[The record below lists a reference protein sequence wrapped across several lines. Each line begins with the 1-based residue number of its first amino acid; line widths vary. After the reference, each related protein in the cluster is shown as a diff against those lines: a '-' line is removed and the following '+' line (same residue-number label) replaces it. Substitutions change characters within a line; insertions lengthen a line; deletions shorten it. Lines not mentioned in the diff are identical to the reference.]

1 MTTET
6 RHLEIDDTFTFRSDS
21 VVHGFSEHVREQL
34 PWYDLVTQAVAQIA
48 RHFIPNGGLVY
59 DIGAANGNV
68 GRALAPLLEER
79 NAVLLGIEPSRAMCE
94 AYQAPGEVVCCSAEA
109 YPYEPYDL
117 GVCMLALMF
126 VPPAHRRRL
135 ILTLRE
141 KVRTGG
147 ALVIVERMLP
157 PHGYPSIITSR
168 LTLAAKLAQGALPEE
183 IIAKELS
190 LSGVQRPLAE
200 KDLGMGAVEWFR
212 FGDFAGYLI
221 EGGS

>member
-1 MTTET
+1 MTET
-6 RHLEIDDTFTFRSDS
+6 RHLQIDPTFTFRSDS

-68 GRALAPLLEER
+68 GRALNGLLVER
-79 NAVLLGIEPSRAMCE
+79 NADLIAIEPSRAMCD
-94 AYQAPGEVVCCSAEA
+94 AYQGPGEIMCCSAEA
-109 YPYEPYDL
+109 YGYEPYDL
-117 GVCMLALMF
+117 GVAMLALMF

-135 ILTLRE
+135 LLTLRE
-141 KVRTGG
+141 KIKPGG
-147 ALVIVERMLP
+147 ALVVVERMLP
-157 PHGYPSIITSR
+157 PHGYASIITSR

-200 KDLGMGAVEWFR
+200 KDLGQGVVEWFR
-212 FGDFAGYLI
+212 YGDFAGYLI